1 MAGTQAPSV
10 DRNIEA
16 ATRFLDRIAA
26 LPPAD
31 RERLGTESFGTSA
44 HTAAM
49 LTTADE
55 VTTLRNKDRE
65 GRVSAFLV
73 DLEQRVDGMG
83 LGAEVGNLVKGA
95 ARAIL
100 VQDRPGLDRAAQ
112 QLYAPFETVIPM
124 KTVVEK

>member
-1 MAGTQAPSV
+1 MAGPQAPSV

-16 ATRFLDRIAA
+16 ATRFLERVAA

-31 RERLGTESFGTSA
+31 RERLGTESFGSSA

-83 LGAEVGNLVKGA
+83 LSAEVGNLVKGA

-100 VQDRPGLDRAAQ
+100 VQDRPGLDGVAR
-112 QLYAPFETVIPM
+112 QLYAPFEKVIPM
-124 KTVVEK
+124 KTVVE